1 MRYAWALLYFVCRYS
16 TTSTT
21 SRVICPTLFFYA
33 IKLTWDGWLFIIMKN
48 ILLLLIFNFSL
59 LSYSQN
65 IAIKPRL
72 NSTENERQSQF
83 PNIVQ
88 NNSNQTLPYPIIFIH
103 GLNSISDVWYDLGLQ
118 MINSGLSVGGRIDI
132 CLNDDGNNIVTN
144 KLVYPTPNADIALYT
159 DYINNLSVGDFYF
172 LNFDVDNFG
181 RLRSNTNFTDV
192 LSNESAI
199 VKQGVALNMAIQI
212 VLQKTGRDKVILMG
226 HSMGGLASR
235 EYLQN
240 SSNWQ
245 PDGQHHVAKLVT
257 TGTPHGGYTGTNAGL
272 VTGIESR
279 SEAYRDLRKEYTYS
293 GYNGAYLYGGTE
305 NSSVI
310 ANSIFSVFYNVDVNC
325 NGINGDNTLITGL
338 NQKSLPSTL
347 DYAYIIGNC
356 TNCDLLQGIIE
367 GDGIVRSVNANLSN
381 IYTTLPSPRNEF
393 IHTADAIDFYIGLHS
408 DLPKAIPVSFK
419 GLDEPNEYNL
429 SYDVNLN
436 QTYTGFIT
444 EQPVG
449 GYLSDYDD
457 YKINITSNGNY
468 TIAINNS
475 YYNSISYRILDSSFN
490 ILSTN
495 TILANSQS
503 SFQHNLNTG
512 SYYIEFISVGNLSS
526 YNYPYTFLIQNTLSN
541 NDNILQTGL
550 KAYPNPF
557 SNQLTIEANEPI
569 FKVEIYNLLGQK
581 VKNIEIN
588 NPTEDSI
595 NIDLS
600 ELAHGNYIAKVKSEL
615 SINFVKIIKN

>member
-1 MRYAWALLYFVCRYS
+1 
-16 TTSTT
+16 
-21 SRVICPTLFFYA
+21 
-33 IKLTWDGWLFIIMKN
+33 MKN
-48 ILLLLIFNFSL
+48 TLLLFVFHFCLFSF
-59 LSYSQN
+59 SQS
-65 IAIKPRL
+65 IPFKPRS
-72 NSTENERQSQF
+72 NSSDNERQPQF
-83 PNIVQ
+83 QNIVQ

-103 GLNSISDVWYDLGLQ
+103 GLNSNSAVWLDLSTQ
-118 MINSGLSVGGRIDI
+118 MINSGLSFGGRIDV
-132 CLNDDGNNIVTN
+132 CLNDDGNNNVAN

-159 DYINNLSVGDFYF
+159 DYLNDISPADIYW
-172 LNFDVDNFG
+172 LNFDIDNYG

-199 VKQGVALNMAIQI
+199 VKQGVAVNMAIQI

-240 SSNWQ
+240 SLNWQ

-293 GYNGAYLYGGTE
+293 GSNGTYLYGGTE

-310 ANSIFSVFYNVDVNC
+310 ANSIFSVFYNVDINC
-325 NGINGDNTLITGL
+325 NGINGDNTTIVGL
-338 NQKSLPSTL
+338 NQKNLPLTL

-356 TNCDLLQGIIE
+356 TNCSLLQGSIE

-393 IHTADAIDFYIGLHS
+393 VHTADAIDFYIGLHS
-408 DLPKAIPVSFK
+408 DLPKAVPVSFK

-526 YNYPYTFLIQNTLSN
+526 YNYPYTFLIQSTLSN
-541 NDNILQTGL
+541 DDNILQTGL
-550 KAYPNPF
+550 KAFPNPF
-557 SNQLTIEANEPI
+557 TNQLTIESKELI
-569 FKVEIYNLLGQK
+569 HKVEIFNLLGQK
-581 VKNIEIN
+581 VKNILFN
-588 NPTEDSI
+588 NPTENSI
-595 NIDLS
+595 NIELSDL
-600 ELAHGNYIAKVKSEL
+600 AQGNYIAKVTSEL
-615 SINFVKIIKN
+615 SVNTVKIIKN

>member
-1 MRYAWALLYFVCRYS
+1 
-16 TTSTT
+16 
-21 SRVICPTLFFYA
+21 
-33 IKLTWDGWLFIIMKN
+33 MKK

-72 NSTENERQSQF
+72 NSTENERQPQY

-88 NNSNQTLPYPIIFIH
+88 NNPNQTLPYPIIFIH
-103 GLNSISDVWYDLGLQ
+103 GLNSNSNVWIDLGAQL
-118 MINSGLSVGGRIDI
+118 MVSGLNYGGRIDF
-132 CLNDDGNNIVTN
+132 CLNDDGNNNVAN
-144 KLVYPTPNADIALYT
+144 KLIYPATNADIALYT
-159 DYINNLSVGDFYF
+159 DYVNNLNVGDFYF
-172 LNFDVDNFG
+172 LNFDVNNIGDFFPSEDGNAF
-181 RLRSNTNFTDV
+181 NDV

-199 VKQGVALNMAIQI
+199 VKQGIAVKLAIQI

-235 EYLQN
+235 EYIQN
-240 SSNWQ
+240 PSNWQ

-257 TGTPHGGYTGTNAGL
+257 TGTPHGGFTGFGL
-272 VTGIESR
+272 SPTIDFK
-279 SEAYRDLRKEYTYS
+279 SEAFRDLKKSYTIS
-293 GYNGAYLYGGTE
+293 GDDGVYLFGGTE
-305 NSSVI
+305 NYSTMNNNLVY
-310 ANSIFSVFYNVDVNC
+310 NFYNVDVNC
-325 NGINGDNTLITGL
+325 NGIDADNLSITGL
-338 NQKSLPSTL
+338 NQKSLPVSL
-347 DYAYIIGNC
+347 DYAYIVGNC
-356 TNCDLLQGIIE
+356 LNCFALQGNIE
-367 GDGIVRSVNANLSN
+367 GDGIVRSENANLN
-381 IYTTLPSPRNEF
+381 NFYTLPTPRNEF
-393 IHTADAIDFYIGLHS
+393 IYTADASTPVGLHT

-468 TIAINNS
+468 TMIINNS

-495 TILANSQS
+495 TISANSQS
-503 SFQHNLNTG
+503 SFHHNLNTG

-526 YNYPYTFLIQNTLSN
+526 YNYPYTFLIQSTLSN
-541 NDNILQTGL
+541 DDNILQTGL

-557 SNQLTIEANEPI
+557 TNQLTIEANEPI
-569 FKVEIYNLLGQK
+569 HKVEIYNLLGQK
-581 VKNIEIN
+581 VKNIVFN
-588 NPTEDSI
+588 NPTEISV

-600 ELAHGNYIAKVKSEL
+600 DLAQGNYTAKVTSEL
-615 SINFVKIIKN
+615 LTNTIKLIKN

>member
-1 MRYAWALLYFVCRYS
+1 
-16 TTSTT
+16 
-21 SRVICPTLFFYA
+21 
-33 IKLTWDGWLFIIMKN
+33 MKKV
-48 ILLLLIFNFSL
+48 LLLLLVNFIFL
-59 LSYSQN
+59 GYSQN
-65 IAIKPRL
+65 IAVKPRL
-72 NSTENERQSQF
+72 NSSENERQPQF
-83 PNIVQ
+83 QNILQ

-103 GLNSISDVWYDLGLQ
+103 GLDSNSAVWLDLSTQ
-118 MINSGLSVGGRIDI
+118 MINSGLSFGGRIDI
-132 CLNDDGNNIVTN
+132 CLNDDGNNNVAN

-159 DYINNLSVGDFYF
+159 NYLNDLSSADIYW

-181 RLRSNTNFTDV
+181 RLISNTNFTDV

-199 VKQGVALNMAIQI
+199 AKQGVAVNMAIQI

-257 TGTPHGGYTGTNAGL
+257 TGTPHGGYTGTNAF

-293 GYNGAYLYGGTE
+293 GYNGVYLYGGTE

-310 ANSIFSVFYNVDVNC
+310 ANSIFSVFYNVDINC
-325 NGINGDNTLITGL
+325 NGINGDNTSIIGL
-338 NQKSLPSTL
+338 NQKNLPLTL
-347 DYAYIIGNC
+347 DYAYIVGNC
-356 TNCDLLQGIIE
+356 LNCFALQGNIE
-367 GDGIVRSVNANLSN
+367 GDGIVRSVNANLNNFYS
-381 IYTTLPSPRNEF
+381 LPTPRNEF
-393 IHTADAIDFYIGLHS
+393 IYTADASTPIGLHS

-419 GLDEPNEYNL
+419 GLDEPNEYNI
-429 SYDVNLN
+429 SYGVNLN

-444 EQPVG
+444 EQPAG
-449 GYLSDYDD
+449 GYSSDYDD

-468 TIAINNS
+468 TITINNS

-495 TILANSQS
+495 TISANSQG
-503 SFQHNLNTG
+503 SFQHNLTIG

-541 NDNILQTGL
+541 DDNILITGL

-557 SNQLTIEANEPI
+557 TNQITIEANEPI
-569 FKVEIYNLLGQK
+569 YKVEIYNLLGQK
-581 VKNIEIN
+581 VKDFEIN
-588 NPTEDSI
+588 NPSESK
-595 NIDLS
+595 IDIELS
-600 ELAHGNYIAKVKSEL
+600 ELAQGNYIAKVTTQNLILTIK
-615 SINFVKIIKN
+615 INKN